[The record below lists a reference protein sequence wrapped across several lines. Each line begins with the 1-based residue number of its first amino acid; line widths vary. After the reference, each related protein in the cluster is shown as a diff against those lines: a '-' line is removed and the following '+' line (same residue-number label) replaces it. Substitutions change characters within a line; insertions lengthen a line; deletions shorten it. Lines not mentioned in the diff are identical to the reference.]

1 MKEYEIDLTISILQF
16 ALEKN
21 YSQLNINLNKLSKEY
36 KHEIEKILKSKK
48 LIK

>member
-1 MKEYEIDLTISILQF
+1 MKEIEIDLTISILQY

-36 KHEIEKILKSKK
+36 KH
-48 LIK
+48 